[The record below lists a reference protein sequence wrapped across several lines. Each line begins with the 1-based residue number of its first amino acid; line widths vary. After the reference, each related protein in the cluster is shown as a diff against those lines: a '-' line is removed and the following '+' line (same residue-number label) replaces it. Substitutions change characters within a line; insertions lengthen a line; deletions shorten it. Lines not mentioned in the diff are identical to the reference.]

1 LKNSDKERVTGDRLK
16 PCSYSKLITYH
27 LVAALESHQITRRAE
42 RDARGADCF
51 KRSSDYLSEGDK
63 TNMPVKKYLKE
74 SIKLGDKEL
83 TVETGRVA
91 KQADGSVVIRYGDT
105 MLLVAAVGAPHT
117 REGIDFFPLTVE
129 YREANYA
136 AGRIPGNYFRREG
149 RPTEKETLTSRLI
162 DRPCRPLFTEGYK
175 NETQVIAS
183 VISADPDN
191 NPDVIAIT
199 GASCA
204 LYLSDIPF
212 PNPIAGVRVGLIDGR
227 YIINPTYDET
237 RESRLNLI
245 VAGTEEAIVM
255 VEAGASEVSEEIMVE
270 ALMLAHKEINRLCR
284 WQRELYKALDIQ
296 KRAVEAPALNE
307 EMLGEIERN
316 YSDRLR
322 ASLDTTQQEKRASYA
337 AVDALKKEV
346 VDSYPEDQPE
356 KRQMAKKIFDHL
368 KETIFRDDILNKRRR
383 PDGRRFSEIRPITCE
398 VGWLPRVHG
407 SALFTRGETQA
418 LVTTTLGTKDDEQ
431 FMDDLEKGEV
441 KRRFLLHYNFPHYS
455 VGEVGRF
462 GSSSRREI
470 GHGALARRSIEGVL
484 PDESQFPYTIR
495 IVSDI
500 TESNGSSSMASICG
514 GILSLM
520 DAGVPLKAPVAGV
533 AMGLVMEGNKYA
545 ILSDIAGAEDH
556 YGDMDFKV
564 AGTREGITA
573 LQMDI
578 KISGINASILAEALE
593 QAKKGRLHILDA
605 MEKTIAEPREDIA
618 PYAPRIIQIKINP
631 DKIREVIGPGG
642 KIIRALVEETGAKID
657 VEDDG
662 TISIA
667 SADGA
672 AAQAAI
678 DRIRGITAEAE
689 IGQTYLGT
697 VSRIVDFGAF
707 VEIFPGT
714 DGLLH
719 ISEIADRRVK
729 DVRDELKEGQQI
741 MVKCIGKEGNKIK
754 LSRKAILRDEQQKAE
769 AAGAGDG
776 E

>member
-1 LKNSDKERVTGDRLK
+1 MT
-16 PCSYSKLITYH
+16 
-27 LVAALESHQITRRAE
+27 
-42 RDARGADCF
+42 
-51 KRSSDYLSEGDK
+51 
-63 TNMPVKKYLKE
+63 VKKYLKE
-74 SIKLGDKEL
+74 SIKVGDHDL
-83 TVETGRVA
+83 TVEVGRVA
-91 KQADGSVVIRYGDT
+91 KQADGSCVIRYGDT
-105 MLLVAAVGAPHT
+105 MVLCAAVGGQTP
-117 REGIDFFPLTVE
+117 REGVDFFPLTVE
-129 YREANYA
+129 YREANYS

-149 RPTEKETLTSRLI
+149 RPNEKEVLTSRLI
-162 DRPCRPLFTEGYK
+162 DRPCRPLFTDGYR
-175 NETQVIAS
+175 NETQVITT

-191 NPDVIAIT
+191 NPDVVAIT

-212 PNPIAGVRVGLIDGR
+212 PNPIAGVRVGLVDGR
-227 YIINPTYDET
+227 YVVNPTYDEV
-237 RESRLNLI
+237 RDSRLNLI

-255 VEAGASEVSEEIMVE
+255 VEAGAHEVSEEIMVE

-284 WQRELYKALDIQ
+284 WQKELYKALGIE
-296 KRAVEAPALNE
+296 KRAVEPAALNE

-316 YSDRLR
+316 YADRLR
-322 ASLDTTQQEKRASYA
+322 AALDTTNQEKRASYA

-346 VDSYPEDQPE
+346 VESYPEDQVE
-356 KRQMAKKIFDHL
+356 QRSMAKKCYDHL
-368 KETIFRDDILNKRRR
+368 KEKIFRDDILNQRRR

-398 VGWLPRVHG
+398 VGWLPRTHG

-470 GHGALARRSIEGVL
+470 GHGALARRALEAVL
-484 PDESQFPYTIR
+484 PDDTKFPYTIR

-500 TESNGSSSMASICG
+500 TESNGSSSMASVCG
-514 GILSLM
+514 GALSLM

-545 ILSDIAGAEDH
+545 ILTDIAGAEDH

-564 AGTREGITA
+564 AGTQEGITA

-578 KISGINASILAEALE
+578 KITGVNAQIMSEALA
-593 QAKKGRLHILDA
+593 QAKKGRLFILGA
-605 MEKTIAEPREDIA
+605 MEQTLGEPRTA
-618 PYAPRIIQIKINP
+618 LSPHAPRIIKIKINP
-631 DKIREVIGPGG
+631 DKIRDVIGPGG
-642 KIIRALVEETGAKID
+642 KVIRALVEETGAKID

-662 TISIA
+662 TVSIA
-667 SADGA
+667 TSDSA
-672 AAQAAI
+672 AADAAVN
-678 DRIRGITAEAE
+678 RIRGLTAEAE
-689 IGQTYLGT
+689 VGQTYVGT

-719 ISEIADRRVK
+719 ISEIADRRVR
-729 DVRDELKEGQQI
+729 DVRDELREGQQI

-754 LSRKAILRDEQQKAE
+754 LSRKAVLREEAGRAE
-769 AAGAGDG
+769 AASDAG
-776 E
+776 

>member
-1 LKNSDKERVTGDRLK
+1 M
-16 PCSYSKLITYH
+16 
-27 LVAALESHQITRRAE
+27 A
-42 RDARGADCF
+42 
-51 KRSSDYLSEGDK
+51 
-63 TNMPVKKYLKE
+63 VKKYLKE
-74 SIKLGDKEL
+74 SIKLGEREL

-91 KQADGSVVIRYGDT
+91 KQADGSVIVRYGDT
-105 MLLVAAVGAPHT
+105 MVLVAAVAAPT
-117 REGIDFFPLTVE
+117 PREGIDFFPLTVE
-129 YREANYA
+129 YREANFA

-149 RPTEKETLTSRLI
+149 RPNEKETLTSRLI
-162 DRPCRPLFTEGYK
+162 DRPLRPLFSEGFK

-191 NPDVIAIT
+191 DPDVMAIT
-199 GASCA
+199 GASLA

-227 YIINPTYDET
+227 YVINPTYDE
-237 RESRLNLI
+237 RRASRLNLI
-245 VAGTEEAIVM
+245 VAGNEEAIVM
-255 VEAGASEVSEEIMVE
+255 VEAGANEVSEEIMVE

-284 WQRELYKALDIQ
+284 WQRELYKALEIQ
-296 KRAVEAPALNE
+296 KRPVVAPVLDE
-307 EMLGEIERN
+307 ELVGEIESK
-316 YSDRLR
+316 YADRLR
-322 ASLDTTQQEKRASYA
+322 AALDTTTQDKKASYA

-346 VDSYPEDQPE
+346 VESIPEDQAE
-356 KRQMAKKIFDHL
+356 RRQMAKRVFDHL
-368 KETIFRDDILNKRRR
+368 KEKIFRDDILNNRRR
-383 PDGRRFSEIRPITCE
+383 PDGRRFSEIRPISAE

-418 LVTTTLGTKDDEQ
+418 IATTTLGTKDDEQ
-431 FMDDLEKGEV
+431 FLDDLEKGEV
-441 KRRFLLHYNFPHYS
+441 KRRFMLNYNFPHFS

-462 GSSSRREI
+462 GNPGRREI
-470 GHGALARRSIEGVL
+470 GHGALARRAIEAIL
-484 PDESQFPYTIR
+484 PDESDFPYTIR

-500 TESNGSSSMASICG
+500 TESNGSSSMASVCG

-520 DAGVPLKAPVAGV
+520 DAGVPIKRPVAGV

-564 AGTREGITA
+564 TGSREGITA

-578 KISGINASILAEALE
+578 KIGGINAQIMAEALE
-593 QAKKGRLHILDA
+593 QAKKGRMHILGI
-605 MEKTIAEPREDIA
+605 MEKVLPEPRPDISDH
-618 PYAPRIIQIKINP
+618 APRIVQIKINP
-631 DKIREVIGPGG
+631 DKIRDIIGPGG
-642 KIIRALVEETGAKID
+642 KMIRSIVEETGAKID

-662 TISIA
+662 TVSIA
-667 SADGA
+667 TSDGA
-672 AAQAAI
+672 AAKAAV
-678 DRIRGITAEAE
+678 DRIRGLTAEAE
-689 IGQTYLGT
+689 IGENYLGT

-754 LSRKAILRDEQQKAE
+754 LSRKAVLRDEKQHSE
-769 AAGAGDG
+769 AGRD
-776 E
+776 EE

>member
-1 LKNSDKERVTGDRLK
+1 
-16 PCSYSKLITYH
+16 
-27 LVAALESHQITRRAE
+27 
-42 RDARGADCF
+42 
-51 KRSSDYLSEGDK
+51 
-63 TNMPVKKYLKE
+63 MPVRKYLKE
-74 SIKLGDKEL
+74 SIKLGDREL
-83 TVETGRVA
+83 TVEAGRVA

-105 MLLVAAVGAPHT
+105 MVLVAAVAANSP

-129 YREANYA
+129 YRESNYA

-149 RPTEKETLTSRLI
+149 RPNEKETLTSRLI
-162 DRPCRPLFTEGYK
+162 DRPCRPLFTEGFR
-175 NETQVIAS
+175 NETQVIAT

-191 NPDVIAIT
+191 DPDVIAIT

-212 PNPIAGVRVGLIDGR
+212 PNPIAGVRIGLIEGR
-227 YIINPTYDET
+227 YIINPTYDER

-255 VEAGASEVSEEIMVE
+255 VEAGATEVSEEIMIE

-284 WQRELYKALDIQ
+284 WQKELYKALEIE
-296 KRAVEAPALNE
+296 KREVVPPALNE
-307 EMLGEIERN
+307 EMMGEIERN

-322 ASLDTTQQEKRASYA
+322 AALDTTGQDKRSSYA

-346 VDSYPEDQPE
+346 VESYSEDQAE
-356 KRQMAKKIFDHL
+356 QRQMAKKIFDHL
-368 KETIFRDDILNKRRR
+368 KETVFRDDILNKRRR

-398 VGWLPRVHG
+398 VGWLPRTHG

-431 FMDDLEKGEV
+431 FMDDIEKGEI
-441 KRRFLLHYNFPHYS
+441 KRRFMLHYNFPHYS

-470 GHGALARRSIEGVL
+470 GHGVLARRAIESVL
-484 PDESQFPYTIR
+484 PDESEFPYTLR

-500 TESNGSSSMASICG
+500 TESNGSSSMASVCG

-520 DAGVPLKAPVAGV
+520 DAGVPLKRPVAGV

-564 AGTREGITA
+564 TGTREGITA

-578 KISGINASILAEALE
+578 KIGGINAQIMAEALE
-593 QAKKGRLHILDA
+593 QAKKGRMHILGV
-605 MEKTIAEPREDIA
+605 MERTIAEPRAEIA

-631 DKIREVIGPGG
+631 DKIRDVIGPGG
-642 KIIRALVEETGAKID
+642 KMIRSIVEETGAKID

-667 SADGA
+667 SADGE

-678 DRIRGITAEAE
+678 DRIRGLTAEAE

-741 MVKCIGKEGNKIK
+741 LVKCIGKEGNKIK
-754 LSRKAILRDEQQKAE
+754 LSRKAVLRDEKQKAE
-769 AAGAGDG
+769 AAGGG
-776 E
+776 EE

>member
-1 LKNSDKERVTGDRLK
+1 
-16 PCSYSKLITYH
+16 
-27 LVAALESHQITRRAE
+27 
-42 RDARGADCF
+42 
-51 KRSSDYLSEGDK
+51 
-63 TNMPVKKYLKE
+63 MPVKKYLKE

-91 KQADGSVVIRYGDT
+91 KQADGSVVIQYGDT
-105 MLLVAAVGAPHT
+105 MLLVAAVGAPNI

-149 RPTEKETLTSRLI
+149 RPTEKEVLTSRLI
-162 DRPCRPLFTEGYK
+162 DRPCRPLFAEGYR
-175 NETQVIAS
+175 NETQVVAS

-212 PNPIAGVRVGLIDGR
+212 LNPIAGVRIGLIEGR
-227 YIINPTYDET
+227 YIVNPTYDEV

-284 WQRELYKALDIQ
+284 WQKELHKALDVK
-296 KRAVEAPALNE
+296 KREAEVSPLNE
-307 EMLGEIERN
+307 EMVGEIERN
-316 YSDRLR
+316 YADRMR
-322 ASLDTTQQEKRASYA
+322 GALDTTSQEKRDSYGA
-337 AVDALKKEV
+337 IDALKKEAV
-346 VDSYPEDQPE
+346 EGYPEDQVE
-356 KRQMAKKIFDHL
+356 RRLMAKLIFDHL
-368 KETIFRDDILNKRRR
+368 KEKIFRDDILNNRRR
-383 PDGRRFSEIRPITCE
+383 PDGRRFSEIRPISIETA
-398 VGWLPRVHG
+398 WLPRVHG

-418 LVTTTLGTKDDEQ
+418 LVTTTLGTKEDEQ

-470 GHGALARRSIEGVL
+470 GHGALARRALETVL
-484 PDESQFPYTIR
+484 PDESEFPYTIR

-500 TESNGSSSMASICG
+500 TESNGSSSMASVCG
-514 GILSLM
+514 GTLSMM

-545 ILSDIAGAEDH
+545 ILTDIAGAEDH

-564 AGTREGITA
+564 TGTKEGITA

-578 KISGINASILAEALE
+578 KIAGINAQIMAEALE
-593 QAKKGRLHILDA
+593 QARKGRLYILSL
-605 MEKTIAEPREDIA
+605 MEKALPEARPEISAH
-618 PYAPRIIQIKINP
+618 APRIIQIKINP
-631 DKIREVIGPGG
+631 DKIRDVIGPGG
-642 KIIRALVEETGAKID
+642 KMIRSLVEETGAKID
-657 VEDDG
+657 VSDDG

-667 SADGA
+667 TPSGA
-672 AAQAAI
+672 AAEAAVA
-678 DRIRGITAEAE
+678 RIRGITAEAE

-741 MVKCIGKEGNKIK
+741 LVKCIGKEGNKIK
-754 LSRKAILRDEQQKAE
+754 LSRKAVLRDEERKAE
-769 AAGAGDG
+769 AASAGESD
-776 E
+776 

>member
-1 LKNSDKERVTGDRLK
+1 
-16 PCSYSKLITYH
+16 
-27 LVAALESHQITRRAE
+27 
-42 RDARGADCF
+42 
-51 KRSSDYLSEGDK
+51 
-63 TNMPVKKYLKE
+63 MPVKKYLKE

-105 MLLVAAVGAPHT
+105 MLLVAAVSAST
-117 REGIDFFPLTVE
+117 QREGIDFFPLTVE
-129 YREANYA
+129 YRESQFA

-149 RPTEKETLTSRLI
+149 RPNEKEVLTSRLI
-162 DRPCRPLFTEGYK
+162 DRPCRPLFAEGYR

-212 PNPIAGVRVGLIDGR
+212 MNPIAGVRVGLIDGR
-227 YIINPTYDET
+227 YIINPTYDEV

-255 VEAGASEVSEEIMVE
+255 VEAGAEQVSEEIMVE

-284 WQRELYKALDIQ
+284 WQNELYKALEIQ
-296 KRAVEAPALNE
+296 KREVVQPELNE
-307 EMLGEIERN
+307 EMLGEIQRN
-316 YSDRLR
+316 YSERLR
-322 ASLDTTQQEKRASYA
+322 AALDTTNQEKRSSYS

-346 VDSYPEDQPE
+346 VEAYPEDQLAL
-356 KRQMAKKIFDHL
+356 RQMAKTIFDHL
-368 KETIFRDDILNKRRR
+368 KEKIFREDILDKRRR
-383 PDGRRFSEIRPITCE
+383 PDGRRFSEIRRITCE
-398 VGWLPRVHG
+398 VSWLPRVHG

-418 LVTTTLGTKDDEQ
+418 LVTTTLGTKEDEQ
-431 FMDDLEKGEV
+431 YMDDLEKGEV

-470 GHGALARRSIEGVL
+470 GHGALARRAIESVL
-484 PDESQFPYTIR
+484 PDDSDFPYTIR

-500 TESNGSSSMASICG
+500 TESNGSSSMASVCG

-564 AGTREGITA
+564 TGTREGITA

-578 KISGINASILAEALE
+578 KIAGINAQIMAEALE
-593 QAKKGRLHILDA
+593 QAKKGRLYILDVMA
-605 MEKTIAEPREDIA
+605 KALPEPRAEISS
-618 PYAPRIIQIKINP
+618 YAPRIIQIKINP
-631 DKIREVIGPGG
+631 DKIRDVIGPGG
-642 KIIRALVEETGAKID
+642 KIIRSLVEETGAKID
-657 VEDDG
+657 VSDDG

-667 SADGA
+667 TASGEA
-672 AAQAAI
+672 AEAAVA
-678 DRIRGITAEAE
+678 RIRGLTAEAE
-689 IGQTYLGT
+689 VGQSYLGT

-741 MVKCIGKEGNKIK
+741 LVKCIGKEGNKIK
-754 LSRKAILRDEQQKAE
+754 LSRKAVLRDEGHKAE
-769 AAGAGDG
+769 AASTSESD
-776 E
+776 

>member
-1 LKNSDKERVTGDRLK
+1 MT
-16 PCSYSKLITYH
+16 
-27 LVAALESHQITRRAE
+27 
-42 RDARGADCF
+42 
-51 KRSSDYLSEGDK
+51 
-63 TNMPVKKYLKE
+63 VKKYLKE
-74 SIKLGDKEL
+74 SIKLGDKDL

-91 KQADGSVVIRYGDT
+91 KQADGSVVIKYGDT
-105 MLLVAAVGAPHT
+105 MLLVAAVGAPSI

-162 DRPCRPLFTEGYK
+162 DRPCRPLFAEGYR

-204 LYLSDIPF
+204 LYLSDVPF
-212 PNPIAGVRVGLIDGR
+212 LNPIAGVRIGLIDGR
-227 YIINPTYDET
+227 YVVNPTYDEV

-255 VEAGASEVSEEIMVE
+255 VEAGAREVSEEIMVE

-284 WQRELYKALDIQ
+284 WQKELYKALGIE
-296 KRAVEAPALNE
+296 KRLVEPTPLNE

-316 YSDRLR
+316 YAERLR
-322 ASLDTTQQEKRASYA
+322 VALDTSGQEKRASYA

-346 VDSYPEDQPE
+346 VESHPEDQLE
-356 KRQMAKKIFDHL
+356 QRQMAKKIFDHL
-368 KETIFRDDILNKRRR
+368 KEKIFRDDILNHRRR
-383 PDGRRFSEIRPITCE
+383 PDGRRFSEIRAINCE
-398 VGWLPRVHG
+398 VGWLPRTHG

-418 LVTTTLGTKDDEQ
+418 LVTATLGTKEDEQ

-441 KRRFLLHYNFPHYS
+441 KRKFLLHYNFPQYS

-470 GHGALARRSIEGVL
+470 GHGALARRALEPAL
-484 PDESQFPYTIR
+484 PDDTIFPYTIR

-500 TESNGSSSMASICG
+500 TESNGSSSMASVCG
-514 GILSLM
+514 GTMSMM
-520 DAGVPLKAPVAGV
+520 DSGVPLKSSVAGV

-564 AGTREGITA
+564 TGTKQGITA

-578 KISGINASILAEALE
+578 KVGGINAQIMADALQ
-593 QAKKGRLHILDA
+593 QAKKGRMHILSV
-605 MEKTIAEPREDIA
+605 MEQAIAAPREDISA
-618 PYAPRIIQIKINP
+618 HAPRIIQIKINL
-631 DKIREVIGPGG
+631 DKIRDVIRQDG
-642 KIIRALVEETGAKID
+642 KMI
-657 VEDDG
+657 
-662 TISIA
+662 
-667 SADGA
+667 
-672 AAQAAI
+672 
-678 DRIRGITAEAE
+678 
-689 IGQTYLGT
+689 
-697 VSRIVDFGAF
+697 
-707 VEIFPGT
+707 
-714 DGLLH
+714 
-719 ISEIADRRVK
+719 
-729 DVRDELKEGQQI
+729 
-741 MVKCIGKEGNKIK
+741 
-754 LSRKAILRDEQQKAE
+754 
-769 AAGAGDG
+769 
-776 E
+776 